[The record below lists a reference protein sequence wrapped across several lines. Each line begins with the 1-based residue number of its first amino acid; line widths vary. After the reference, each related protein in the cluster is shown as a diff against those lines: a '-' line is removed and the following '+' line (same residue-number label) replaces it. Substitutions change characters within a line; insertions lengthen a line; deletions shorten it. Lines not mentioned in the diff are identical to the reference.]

1 MAAIPKV
8 PIADCDLWM
17 KDNIHLPS
25 SIISLCFYVRNLLEA
40 QFLLHLAFM
49 YLHWIRK
56 EAGNTYLRFLKKGSR
71 FLHCILSDLAS
82 SVHTSY
88 SSGQTFRVD
97 LRNPIY
103 SVLERRS
110 NSIVKKELL
119 QDLVTVVYRRAMF
132 QFSSLFELNNK
143 EKNIKKEKT
152 SPTKTSSKPTKP
164 NPKPPKEIY
173 KKKKRLNWKHK
184 K

>member
-8 PIADCDLWM
+8 PIVHCDLWM

-25 SIISLCFYVRNLLEA
+25 AIISLCFYVRNLLEA

-56 EAGNTYLRFLKKGSR
+56 EAGNTYLRLLKKGSR

-82 SVHTSY
+82 SLHISY
-88 SSGQTFRVD
+88 SSGQTFRVE
-97 LRNPIY
+97 LRNPIH

-110 NSIVKKELL
+110 NSIVKIALL
-119 QDLVTVVYRRAMF
+119 QDLVAVVYRTAMF
-132 QFSSLFELNNK
+132 QFSSLFKLNNK
-143 EKNIKKEKT
+143 EKKNRKGKNNQIK
-152 SPTKTSSKPTKP
+152 
-164 NPKPPKEIY
+164 NPKQTSKQHQTQNSQR
-173 KKKKRLNWKHK
+173 K
-184 K
+184 